1 MTNYTRRNFGRLALG
16 GLAAGTLFGKP
27 NSNFDG
33 VQIGINAPYSFRGM
47 PGSADDVIT
56 DMHSLGVSCAE
67 LRSQPVEHLLGA
79 PVVIQSAARPGA
91 NAQTK
96 GGGGVTRPTPE
107 QETAQRSQVEEIK
120 KWRRALPRERFAAA
134 RKKFNDEGISID
146 ILKLDD
152 FTNRI
157 DSMEDDEIDYCFE
170 MAKALGAH
178 AISCE
183 PPVSK
188 TRRLG
193 AFGSK
198 HQLRIGYHGHLSNDP
213 DEFAFP
219 SSWEKSYTYS
229 KFNGINLDIGH
240 YKAAGGDP
248 LAFIKQYHD
257 RITHIHLK
265 DRKANNGPNMPWG
278 QGDTPVRQI
287 LQLMRKER
295 YPFPAVIEF
304 EYTPPEGSDVLSE
317 IAKCV
322 EFCKDALG

>member
-1 MTNYTRRNFGRLALG
+1 MKLTRRDFGSAALARFAAAPL
-16 GLAAGTLFGKP
+16 LAKP
-27 NSNFDG
+27 NSNFHG

-47 PGSADDVIT
+47 PGSADDVIR
-56 DMHSLGVSCAE
+56 DVLQLGISSTE
-67 LRSQPVEHLLGA
+67 LRSQPVEHVLGG
-79 PVVIQSAARPGA
+79 PVTIQGAARAGGGA
-91 NAQTK
+91 QK
-96 GGGGVTRPTPE
+96 KGGGVTRPTSE
-107 QETAQRSQVEEIK
+107 QEAAHRAQTDEIK

-146 ILKLDD
+146 IVKIDD

-170 MAKALGAH
+170 MARALGAH

-193 AFGSK
+193 AFATK
-198 HQLRIGYHGHLSNDP
+198 HQMRIGYHGHLSADP

-219 SSWEKSYTYS
+219 PSWETSYSYS
-229 KFNGINLDIGH
+229 KFNSINLDIGH

-248 LAFIKQYHD
+248 VAFIQQYHE

-278 QGDTPVRQI
+278 QGDTPVKEI

-295 YPFPAVIEF
+295 YAFPATIEF
-304 EYTPPEGSDVLSE
+304 EYTPPEGSDVMTE

-322 EFCKDALG
+322 RFCKEALA